1 MSAFII
7 KNRISEVEDIKNF
20 DSAGY
25 SYNQAMSE
33 GDKWVFTR
41 AQ

>member
-7 KNRISEVEDIKNF
+7 NNKITCVDDIKAFNSSCYAF
-20 DSAGY
+20 
-25 SYNQAMSE
+25 NEAMSE

-41 AQ
+41 G

>member
-1 MSAFII
+1 MSAYII
-7 KNRISEVEDIKNF
+7 KNRITDVQRIKDF

-25 SYNQAMSE
+25 SYNSAMSE